1 MYILRLA
8 ACIIGKSRSIVQPVC
23 INDSMFD
30 EYFLTEKPG
39 LLQSEYFYQ
48 QRNQEMDARLKQIQ
62 QGLDKIQTL
71 RIQRRAR

>member
-1 MYILRLA
+1 
-8 ACIIGKSRSIVQPVC
+8 
-23 INDSMFD
+23 MFD